1 MEVDTIREARIL
13 ATFLGTSALSIM
25 VTLGLIVAYGSVTDG
40 DEEVA
45 TKYINME
52 EISIAQ
58 DSPIA
63 EVVDIPISDD
73 KSIRIGLT
81 EEYLNVNYNSLGTDA
96 ESSVMYSKSNEEIS
110 VKDII
115 DNVSVAQEELKREAE
130 EAEIARARAE
140 LAKRTYSTT
149 RTQGGLLDIQN
160 PDPSYTGTAI
170 RVTGADRD
178 ILERLVMGEA
188 GNQGFEGAALVA
200 QCIRDMY
207 ITGGF
212 SSVES
217 VRTNCGYSGRLTT
230 APNQDVLDAVSF
242 IFDEGGYAVKH
253 RILYFYNP
261 AYSAGRFHESQNLII
276 QYKNH
281 KFFDRWY

>member
-1 MEVDTIREARIL
+1 
-13 ATFLGTSALSIM
+13 
-25 VTLGLIVAYGSVTDG
+25 
-40 DEEVA
+40 
-45 TKYINME
+45 
-52 EISIAQ
+52 
-58 DSPIA
+58 
-63 EVVDIPISDD
+63 
-73 KSIRIGLT
+73 
-81 EEYLNVNYNSLGTDA
+81 
-96 ESSVMYSKSNEEIS
+96 
-110 VKDII
+110 
-115 DNVSVAQEELKREAE
+115 
-130 EAEIARARAE
+130 
-140 LAKRTYSTT
+140 
-149 RTQGGLLDIQN
+149 
-160 PDPSYTGTAI
+160 
-170 RVTGADRD
+170 
-178 ILERLVMGEA
+178 MGEA